1 MKIEIKYNRI
11 AINTFTILSKIVF
24 TFLTPSKRKVL
35 CIQEGREKNNS
46 LDSLSS
52 EITQRRHA
60 ADHLV
65 LLHNHYI
72 CCWNSRDRIRLF
84 RSLTRYEDLSVN
96 LYSAKH
102 NSAVTLSLILLKII
116 HNVDLTVM
124 HNSSV

>member
-11 AINTFTILSKIVF
+11 AINTFTILSKIVLRF
-24 TFLTPSKRKVL
+24 SLLPKKGTLNSR
-35 CIQEGREKNNS
+35 GREKNNS